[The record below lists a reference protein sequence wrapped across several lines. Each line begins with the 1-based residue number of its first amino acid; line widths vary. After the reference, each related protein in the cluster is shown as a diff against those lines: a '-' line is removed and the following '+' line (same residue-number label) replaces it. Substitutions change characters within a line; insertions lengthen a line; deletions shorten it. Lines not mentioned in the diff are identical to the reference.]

1 MRKSTSNKP
10 PEKRRSINRPW
21 RKWRRLN
28 KPPKKRISNFFAV
41 LGGADI
47 EILKHVDSER
57 STFVGIGA
65 VMLGTASVAALSM
78 VFALYNAVLVVSDP
92 STGQRAEQQ
101 PMANLVISIIFGL
114 LWGAFILVVD
124 RAMIK
129 TMQGVHGLKRAFRYA
144 IPRLLLALIIGLV
157 VSTPFT
163 LQIFRSEIAVKM
175 KELQVTSFDSYEEI
189 VNNNDVTKDLEK
201 MRSEVENALAIYRGD
216 KFDDPE
222 DLALAQAQADYDEAQ
237 KSAEDA
243 HNAAQTAEQQR
254 ICEINPNDSTCE
266 SFTTTGVPGN
276 GPEAE
281 ALAKAS
287 EQAQRKA
294 DEADKKRDDAKT
306 ALDAAK
312 ANHEKLREESQK
324 KQIEQAHDNLCGP
337 AAPKDSDPSV
347 YGPGCEGGYQG
358 KLHYLEETV
367 NTMLSG
373 GETIRSNNG
382 LLAQITALWH
392 ASLDSPMGF
401 ISHAAV
407 ALLFIIIELFP
418 VLLKTMLAVR
428 GESQYDRVFRKL
440 QESELE
446 KVEAH
451 TTQERDR
458 IDREARRIREIGEDM
473 LQREIDLG
481 KSANEHVAE
490 QMQIILDQ
498 TLSHWTER
506 SQTMLASN
514 LGGVGEIT
522 ERPVERPVAPARPF
536 EQPADLGLL
545 PDGSQLAALELGA
558 RIGSMGSPSASRDAD
573 HLSERYRALLA
584 IQDEAIQ
591 LQREADELAGV
602 GLSAE
607 RARLEEMR
615 RELIAARTAEKEIV
629 ADIAR
634 QEKALA
640 TAKRERAELEERR
653 DRLVGQVGEV
663 GAERSRAQAE
673 VNELTE
679 RVRRK
684 SDEISVLEVHRRELK
699 GRLDEVNSLFDRLS
713 SLGSAPT
720 SAEAADLLRSI
731 RALAQDLPGE
741 EGASGADPRQ

>member
-1 MRKSTSNKP
+1 MRKNTSNK
-10 PEKRRSINRPW
+10 S
-21 RKWRRLN
+21 
-28 KPPKKRISNFFAV
+28 PKKKISNFLPV
-41 LGGADI
+41 LGGADT
-47 EILKHVDSER
+47 EILKHVGSER
-57 STFVGIGA
+57 NTFVAIGA

-92 STGQRAEQQ
+92 STGQRAQHQ
-101 PMANLVISIIFGL
+101 PTINLIVSIIFGL
-114 LWGAFILVVD
+114 LWGSFILVVD
-124 RAMIK
+124 RALIK
-129 TMQGVHGLKRAFRYA
+129 TMQGVHGLRQAFRYA
-144 IPRLLLALIIGLV
+144 LPRLFLALIIGLV

-163 LQIFRSEIAVKM
+163 LQIFRSEIAVEM
-175 KELQVTSFDSYEEI
+175 KNLQVASFDSYQNS
-189 VNNNDVTKDLEK
+189 VNNNKVTTELEN
-201 MRSEVENALAIYRGD
+201 MRVNVENALAIYRGD

-222 DLALAQAQADYDEAQ
+222 DLALAQAQADYDGAQ

-324 KQIEQAHDNLCGP
+324 KQIEQAHDALCGA
-337 AAPKDSDPSV
+337 AAPRDSDPST
-347 YGPGCEGGYQG
+347 YGPGCEGGYQRD
-358 KLHYLEETV
+358 LHRLEENV

-392 ASLDSPMGF
+392 ASLHSPMGF

-446 KVEAH
+446 KVEARNA
-451 TTQERDR
+451 QERER

-481 KSANEHVAE
+481 KSANEKVAE
-490 QMQIILDQ
+490 QMRIILDQ
-498 TLSHWTER
+498 TLSHWTDR
-506 SQTMLASN
+506 FQTMVTPYL
-514 LGGVGEIT
+514 VGENA
-522 ERPVERPVAPARPF
+522 ERPADPARPEQTASPARP

-573 HLSERYRALLA
+573 HFSKRYQALLA
-584 IQDEAIQ
+584 IQDEAIR

-607 RARLEEMR
+607 RARLEEMQH
-615 RELIAARTAEKEIV
+615 ELMAAQTAEKEIV

-634 QEKALA
+634 HERTL
-640 TAKRERAELEERR
+640 TVAKRERAALEEQRE
-653 DRLVGQVGEV
+653 RLVGQVSEV
-663 GAERSRAQAE
+663 GAERSRTQAE
-673 VNELTE
+673 VDGLAEQ
-679 RVRRK
+679 VRRK
-684 SDEISVLEVHRRELK
+684 SDEISVLEAHHRELK
-699 GRLDEVNSLFDRLS
+699 GRLDEANRLFDQLS
-713 SLGSAPT
+713 SLGSAPIP
-720 SAEAADLLRSI
+720 AEAADLLRSI

-741 EGASGADPRQ
+741 EGASGAGPRQ